1 MNREQAEAGLVA
13 AALAGYDQRA
23 DSILAQFPQLTAGS
37 LTCAL
42 VLAAPAAAEQLGP
55 ENANAAVGTN
65 RWPPLL
71 TLCSSRYRLA
81 DPAVRAARLKLAR
94 TLLKLGADPNAGTPE
109 RETVRGYRT
118 VLGAAVGRARHPR
131 LVRLLLAQGA
141 DAADGP
147 TLYEGSAM
155 WEAVRHRDRG
165 SLEELLVAAP
175 PHWHLC
181 HALPQGLQHD
191 DAELTRRLL
200 RAGADPNWTM
210 GAWGFGGNCLHE
222 AVVLGAGT
230 AVLEALLEHDAQ
242 VNFHDRDGRTPLA
255 LAVCLNR
262 DAAAGLLRA
271 TGAGEQ
277 EVRDVDRW
285 VGACFVHD
293 GELARGMLAAGI
305 GELRPADH
313 LWLCRAARNGAAQ
326 VVALLLQ
333 GPVDA
338 RSVDDDG
345 QPAVHLAVLAG
356 DAEGCRALLAAG
368 ADPWS
373 LNYAGQTALDCV
385 REVADRAA
393 RDELVRVLKPAV
405 PRQQTVPFDD
415 PELAAAFERAAD
427 AVVRGDLDSL
437 RALLAERPELATA
450 RSSRPHRCTLLHYL
464 AANGVEGER
473 QRTPANA
480 LAVIGLLLAAG
491 SDPNA
496 SCYTYRGG
504 PGETVAGLLVGSA
517 PPKQARLTLPMIAAL
532 ARGGARLD
540 AVYTLLVRLH
550 AGDRVDLAAEVA
562 GRALVESVTL
572 GEPTLVNAVLNAGAD
587 VDSQRDDGATALHL
601 AAFEGDSALV
611 EELLARGADLSL
623 RDNVFHGTP
632 AGWAQA
638 GGHTDLANRLES
650 A

>member
-1 MNREQAEAGLVA
+1 MA
-13 AALAGYDQRA
+13 AALAGDDERA
-23 DSILAQFPQLTAGS
+23 DSILGRYPELATESVA
-37 LTCAL
+37 CAL

-81 DPAVRAARLKLAR
+81 DPAVRAARLQLAR
-94 TLLKLGADPNAGTPE
+94 RLLNLGADPNAGTPE
-109 RETVRGYRT
+109 RDTVRGYRT
-118 VLGAAVGRARHPR
+118 VLGAAAGRARHPQ
-131 LVRLLLAQGA
+131 LVRLLLSNGA

-147 TLYEGSAM
+147 TLYEGCAM
-155 WEAVRHRDRG
+155 WEAVRHRDIR
-165 SLEELLVAAP
+165 SLEALLAAEP
-175 PHWHLC
+175 PPPQWHLC
-181 HALPQGLQHD
+181 HALPQGLRHD

-222 AVVLGAGT
+222 AVALGVGP
-230 AVLEALLEHDAQ
+230 AVVEALLEHGAQ
-242 VNFHDRDGRTPLA
+242 VEFPDRDGRPPLA
-255 LAVCLNR
+255 LAVCLDRN
-262 DAAAGLLRA
+262 AAAGLLRA
-271 TGAGEQ
+271 AGAGEG

-285 VGACFVHD
+285 VGACFAHD
-293 GELARGMLAAGI
+293 GERARRMLAAGI

-313 LWLCRAARNGAAQ
+313 VWLCRAARNGAAQ
-326 VVALLLQ
+326 AVTLLLR
-333 GPVDA
+333 GGVDA

-345 QPAVHLAVLAG
+345 QPAIHLAVLAG
-356 DAEGCRALLAAG
+356 DAQGCRALLAGG
-368 ADPWS
+368 ADPWA

-385 REVADRAA
+385 VDAGDRAT
-393 RDELVRVLKPAV
+393 REELARVLGPAP
-405 PRQQTVPFDD
+405 PRTNPVPFDD

-427 AVVRGDLDSL
+427 AVVDGDLRRL
-437 RALLAERPELATA
+437 RELLRERPELATA

-473 QRTPANA
+473 QRTSANA
-480 LAVIGLLLAAG
+480 VAVIDLLLAAG

-517 PPKQARLTLPMIAAL
+517 PPKEARLTLPMLAAL
-532 ARGGARLD
+532 ARGGVRLD
-540 AVYTLLVRLH
+540 AVYTLLVRLY
-550 AGDRVDLAAEVA
+550 AGDRGDFAAEVA
-562 GRALVESVTL
+562 GHALVESVTL
-572 GEPTLVNAVLNAGAD
+572 GEPTLVRALLNAGAD
-587 VDSQRDDGATALHL
+587 VDSRRDDGATALHL

-611 EELLARGADLSL
+611 EELLACGADLSL

-638 GGHTDLANRLES
+638 GGHTDLAARLAEHP
-650 A
+650 